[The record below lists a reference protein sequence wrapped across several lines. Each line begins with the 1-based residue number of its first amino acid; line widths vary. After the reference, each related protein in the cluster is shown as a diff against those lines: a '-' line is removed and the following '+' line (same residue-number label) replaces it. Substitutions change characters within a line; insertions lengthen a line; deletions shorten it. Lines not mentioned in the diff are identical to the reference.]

1 MPRILLVEDDAGI
14 VSGLTDFLRSE
25 GFEVESAPGQREAL
39 GLVETNRFDL
49 LLLDVSLRD
58 ENCFAVCSTVK
69 GKYDILLTASGDE
82 GSVVFLNASGA
93 AKTRRTIASASDL
106 RSPGRS
112 YVSRTVRFRRQTART
127 AARASIYV
135 FIKE

>member
-25 GFEVESAPGQREAL
+25 GFEVENAPGQCEAL
-39 GLVETNRFDL
+39 SLVEANRFDL

-58 ENCFAVCSTVK
+58 GNGFAVCSAVK

-82 GSVVFLNASGA
+82 GSVVVFLNASGA
-93 AKTRRTIASASDL
+93 VKTRR
-106 RSPGRS
+106 RWRRH
-112 YVSRTVRFRRQTART
+112 RTCARQDGHM
-127 AARASIYV
+127 
-135 FIKE
+135 